1 MSIKLTDTQLVVMS
15 AAARREDR
23 CLAMPDRLKG
33 GAALKLGEK
42 LIALGL
48 AREIKAKPGT
58 AIWRRDEEA
67 GRSFALK
74 LTAAGLSAIAAEAEA
89 DEDTEPSA
97 MAAATHAAEPA
108 PGLDALR
115 MAARAASTRS
125 APREGT
131 KLARVIGLLIRSHG
145 VTLAELIATTD
156 WLPHTTRAALTGLRK
171 RGYAVTL
178 DRSDKAR
185 GAAYL
190 IAADAPLGS
199 AATIHGATTSGLAR
213 GSATA
218 AAMTAA
224 SASMTARSK
233 RRVRRTE
240 HDAARLIST
249 GPAA

>member
-48 AREIKAKPGT
+48 VREIKGKPGT

-74 LTAAGLSAIAAEAEA
+74 LTAAGLSAIAVEADA
-89 DEDTEPSA
+89 DEDTEPSG
-97 MAAATHAAEPA
+97 MAAATDVAEPA
-108 PGLDALR
+108 PGLDAAR
-115 MAARAASTRS
+115 MAAGAASAPS

-145 VTLAELIATTD
+145 VTLAELIAATD

-178 DRSDKAR
+178 DRSDKTR

-199 AATIHGATTSGLAR
+199 AATIHRATTSGLAC

-218 AAMTAA
+218 AALTPAR
-224 SASMTARSK
+224 TTRSK
-233 RRVRRTE
+233 RGVRRTE